1 MIDPPPGG
9 PARRPAGPT
18 RREIVQGVRRELELA
33 GLESPRVEAERLV
46 AAALSLS
53 VSELGLSGGE
63 RVDPGAAAD
72 VARAVSR
79 RLEGQPLQHIEGTVD
94 FRRVRLVS
102 DGRALIPRPE
112 TEQLLDLVAAWR
124 RGRDAPVDA
133 LDIGVGSG
141 AIALALLDEGIAGR
155 VVGLD
160 VSEAALDQ
168 ARENAR
174 RQTAHRQT
182 ADGLELRLCPPD
194 IWPALEPDETFDL
207 IISNPPYVTTPEW
220 AGLDPV
226 VRDHEPR
233 VALDGGE
240 DGLDVIR
247 TVVSGA
253 AAHLREDGA
262 LFLEIA
268 THQAPAVLALLEA
281 EPILTDSRV
290 RTDLAAR
297 PRFAS
302 ARKVGSE
309 RPGAA
314 PPQAVA
320 RPRSR

>member
-9 PARRPAGPT
+9 EGRRPAGPT
-18 RREIVQGVRRELELA
+18 RGEIVRGVRRELELA
-33 GLESPRVEAERLV
+33 GIEAPRVEAERLV

-53 VSELGLSGGE
+53 VGELGLTGGE
-63 RVDPGAAAD
+63 RVDPGAAAA

-112 TEQLLDLVAAWR
+112 TEQLLDLVAAWH
-124 RGRDAPVDA
+124 RGLGAPVDA

-141 AIALALLDEGIAGR
+141 AIAIALLDEGIADR

-160 VSEAALDQ
+160 VSDDALDL

-174 RQTAHRQT
+174 RAA
-182 ADGLELRLCPPD
+182 ADGLELRLCPPG
-194 IWPALEPDETFDL
+194 IWSALDAGETFDL

-220 AGLDPV
+220 AGLDPA

-253 AAHLREDGA
+253 AARLREGGA
-262 LFLEIA
+262 LFLEIGMS
-268 THQAPAVLALLEA
+268 QGPAVLRLLKA
-281 EPILTDSRV
+281 AAMLSDGRIG
-290 RTDLAAR
+290 TDLAGR

-302 ARKVGSE
+302 ARRADSGPE
-309 RPGAA
+309 ADRP
-314 PPQAVA
+314 
-320 RPRSR
+320 

>member
-1 MIDPPPGG
+1 MTEPRPGG
-9 PARRPAGPT
+9 ASRRPAGPT

-33 GLESPRVEAERLV
+33 GLEAPRVEAERLV
-46 AAALSLS
+46 TAALGLS
-53 VSELGLSGGE
+53 RSELAVSGGE
-63 RVDPGAAAD
+63 RVDPAGAAS

-112 TEQLLDLVAAWR
+112 TEQLLDLVAAWHR
-124 RGRDAPVDA
+124 DRGAPVDA

-141 AIALALLDEGIAGR
+141 AIAIALLDEGIADR

-160 VSEAALDQ
+160 VSADALEL

-174 RQTAHRQT
+174 RANV
-182 ADGLELRLCPPD
+182 GKLELRACPPD
-194 IWPALEPDETFDL
+194 IWSALGPDEAFDL
-207 IISNPPYVTTPEW
+207 IISNPPYVTTGEC
-220 AGLDPV
+220 ADLERC

-247 TVVSGA
+247 TVVSGTA
-253 AAHLREDGA
+253 GRLREGGA
-262 LFLEIA
+262 LFLEIGMS
-268 THQAPAVLALLEA
+268 QGSAVLRLLQAEAALSDGR
-281 EPILTDSRV
+281 IG
-290 RTDLAAR
+290 TDLAGR

-302 ARKVGSE
+302 ARKADSC
-309 RPGAA
+309 
-314 PPQAVA
+314 
-320 RPRSR
+320 

>member
-1 MIDPPPGG
+1 VIDPPPGG
-9 PARRPAGPT
+9 GGRRPAGPT

-33 GLESPRVEAERLV
+33 GLEAPRVEAERLV

-53 VSELGLSGGE
+53 VSELGVSGGE
-63 RVDPGAAAD
+63 RVDPGGAAA

-124 RGRDAPVDA
+124 RDRSAPVDA

-141 AIALALLDEGIAGR
+141 AIAIALLEEGIAGR

-160 VSEAALDQ
+160 VSAEALDQ

-174 RQTAHRQT
+174 RAD
-182 ADGLELRLCPPD
+182 ADGLELRLCPSN
-194 IWPALEPDETFDL
+194 IWSALETGETFDL
-207 IISNPPYVTTPEW
+207 IISNPPYVTTSEW
-220 AGLDPV
+220 TGLDPV

-253 AAHLREDGA
+253 AARLREGGA
-262 LFLEIA
+262 LFLEIGMSQGA
-268 THQAPAVLALLEA
+268 AVMALLEA
-281 EPILTDSRV
+281 EPSLADCRV
-290 RTDLAAR
+290 RIDLAGR

-302 ARKVGSE
+302 ARKRGS
-309 RPGAA
+309 G
-314 PPQAVA
+314 
-320 RPRSR
+320 

>member
-1 MIDPPPGG
+1 MIEPPPGG
-9 PARRPAGPT
+9 AGRRPAGPT

-46 AAALSLS
+46 AAALAVS

-63 RVDPGAAAD
+63 RVDPTGAAS

-112 TEQLLDLVAAWR
+112 TEQLLDLVAAWH
-124 RGRDAPVDA
+124 RDRSAPVDA

-141 AIALALLDEGIAGR
+141 AIAIALLDEGIAGR

-160 VSEAALDQ
+160 VSEEALDQ

-174 RQTAHRQT
+174 R
-182 ADGLELRLCPPD
+182 ADAERLELRRCPPD
-194 IWPALEPDETFDL
+194 VWSALETGETFDL
-207 IISNPPYVTTPEW
+207 IISNPPYVTTAEW
-220 AGLDPV
+220 TGLDPA

-233 VALDGGE
+233 AALDGGD

-253 AAHLREDGA
+253 AAPLREGGA
-262 LFLEIA
+262 LFLEIG
-268 THQAPAVLALLEA
+268 TSQAPAVLALLEA
-281 EPILTDSRV
+281 EPILTDCRV
-290 RTDLAAR
+290 RVDLAGR

-302 ARKVGSE
+302 ARKG
-309 RPGAA
+309 
-314 PPQAVA
+314 
-320 RPRSR
+320 RSD

>member
-1 MIDPPPGG
+1 MTEPRPGG
-9 PARRPAGPT
+9 AGRRPAGPT

-33 GLESPRVEAERLV
+33 GLEAPRVEAERLV
-46 AAALSLS
+46 AAALGLS
-53 VSELGLSGGE
+53 RSELAVSGGE
-63 RVDPGAAAD
+63 RVDPAGAAS

-124 RGRDAPVDA
+124 RARSAPVEA

-141 AIALALLDEGIAGR
+141 AIAISLLDEGIADR
-155 VVGLD
+155 VIGLD
-160 VSEAALDQ
+160 VSEDALDL
-168 ARENAR
+168 ARENVR
-174 RQTAHRQT
+174 RANVRN
-182 ADGLELRLCPPD
+182 LELRACPPD
-194 IWPALEPDETFDL
+194 IWSALGPDEAFDL
-207 IISNPPYVTTPEW
+207 ILSNPPYVTTGEC
-220 AGLDPV
+220 ADLERS

-253 AAHLREDGA
+253 AGRLRDGGT
-262 LFLEIA
+262 LFLEIGMS
-268 THQAPAVLALLEA
+268 QGSAVLRLLNAEAALSDGR
-281 EPILTDSRV
+281 IG
-290 RTDLAAR
+290 TDLAGR

-302 ARKVGSE
+302 ARKADSC
-309 RPGAA
+309 
-314 PPQAVA
+314 
-320 RPRSR
+320 